1 MERHVVGG
9 ERLTSE
15 DGFSLTLPA
24 RPASVPTVRHAVRQ
38 FASKMRCTD
47 RRSFEIQVA
56 IGEAV
61 TNAVIHAYQNDA
73 GIIRVRFWRSGEILH
88 AEIEDQ
94 GKWATGP
101 PKGLGLGLKVIR
113 TFADHARIKSTE
125 SGTTI
130 RLSFSLG
137 PKTDSTGGGQL
148 GSEAA

>member
-1 MERHVVGG
+1 MEGRVVGDD
-9 ERLTSE
+9 RSTAE
-15 DGFSLTLPA
+15 DGFNLTLPA
-24 RPASVPTVRHAVRQ
+24 RPASVPIARHAVRE
-38 FASKMRCTD
+38 FASRMRCTD

-61 TNAVIHAYQNDA
+61 TNAVIHAYPKAA
-73 GIIRVRFWRSGEILH
+73 GMIRVRLWRAGKALH
-88 AEIEDQ
+88 AEVEDQ
-94 GKWATGP
+94 GKWATSP

-113 TFADHARIKSTE
+113 AFADDARIKSTA

-137 PKTDSTGGGQL
+137 PTDSTGGGRL